1 MYITLSFL
9 YLFLQSVKASNA
21 GTPPPPPPPPSED
34 EQANERIKKA
44 EADWLKAQLQS
55 VNSFDCLN
63 EYGDKVDYWVIIK
76 KPKGT
81 EYFYYDSNDKTF
93 DISPNSLN
101 DTSIGA
107 LSYTTNQL
115 WHTDSNYVIYND
127 QIPKQ
132 YMINNLIN
140 DTINDTINDLMK
152 YNMRNT
158 TYNYGH
164 TKGFFAFDKNNNG
177 FWITHSIPLF
187 PVGPE
192 KIDNYI
198 GLGSNSWTYAQNM
211 LCLSVNAN
219 TINELS
225 NKFLLNKPQ
234 IYDSKLITNTYKYI
248 NELVDGKYSTEEKCE
263 YEIFTTK
270 NGMNFKVFAKTAEWN
285 NDLYSECITLNEKD
299 SLWVESWIRGSA
311 EGPICPISDYDTL
324 DIKYLN
330 FGNNNS
336 WSETQDHSKWAITV
350 NKYVI
355 CMGDINRMTTQY
367 LRGGGTACFTDEILH
382 SILKKATIETNSC
395 N

>member
-9 YLFLQSVKASNA
+9 YLF
-21 GTPPPPPPPPSED
+21 
-34 EQANERIKKA
+34 
-44 EADWLKAQLQS
+44 LQS

-107 LSYTTNQL
+107 LTYTTKQL

-132 YMINNLIN
+132 YMINNLINDTINNLINDTINNLIN

-248 NELVDGKYSTEEKCE
+248 NELVDGKYSTKEKCE

>member
-1 MYITLSFL
+1 MYFAFAFMF
-9 YLFLQSVKASNA
+9 LFLQNVS
-21 GTPPPPPPPPSED
+21 
-34 EQANERIKKA
+34 
-44 EADWLKAQLQS
+44 
-55 VNSFDCLN
+55 SFDCLDQSGN
-63 EYGDKVDYWVIIK
+63 KVDYWVIIK

-81 EYFYYDSNDKTF
+81 EYFYYDSNDKIF
-93 DISPNSLN
+93 NISPYSLN

-107 LSYTTNQL
+107 LTYTTKQL

-132 YMINNLIN
+132 YTMNNNIINN
-140 DTINDTINDLMK
+140 T
-152 YNMRNT
+152 NMNNT

-164 TKGFFAFDKNNNG
+164 TKGFFSFDKNNNG
-177 FWITHSIPLF
+177 FWITHSIPQF
-187 PVGPE
+187 PVGP
-192 KIDNYI
+192 KKMDNYI
-198 GLGSNSWTYAQNM
+198 GLGSNSWTYSQNM
-211 LCLSVNAN
+211 LCLSVKAN

-234 IYDSKLITNTYKYI
+234 IYDSNIITTIYKYI
-248 NELVDGKYSTEEKCE
+248 NELVDGKYSTEKICE
-263 YEIFTTK
+263 SSILSTK

-285 NDLYSECITLNEKD
+285 NDLYSECITPIEKD

-324 DIKYLN
+324 DIKYLD
-330 FGNNNS
+330 FGNNSS

-350 NKYVI
+350 NKHLI

-382 SILKKATIETNSC
+382 SVLKKATIETNSC